1 MSYIVRPDD
10 RTVRERIVS
19 MKKTYTLQV
28 AGLTR
33 ELPVCRISDDTCIA
47 GFVMFGDVELTEKC
61 AKELLKKAPGFD
73 VLVTAESK
81 GIMLLY
87 EMAKQSGHNYYVV
100 MRKEKKLY
108 MGDVISVEVD
118 SITTDHRQ
126 TLCIGED
133 DVAAMKGKRVL
144 LVDDVISTG
153 ETLTAMEALI
163 EKAGGNV
170 VGRMAVLAEGDAIGR
185 EDIIT
190 LEDLPL
196 LDGEGDPK

>member
-1 MSYIVRPDD
+1 M
-10 RTVRERIVS
+10 E
-19 MKKTYTLQV
+19 KTYSLLV
-28 AGLTR
+28 AGLTK

-47 GFVMFGDVELTEKC
+47 GFVMFGDVELTKRC
-61 AKELLKKAPGFD
+61 AAELLKKAPAFD

-87 EMAKQSGHNYYVV
+87 EMARQLGNNYYVV

-108 MGDVISVEVD
+108 MGAVLSVEVD

-126 TLCIGED
+126 TLCIGEED
-133 DVAAMKGKRVL
+133 AAAINGRRVL

-153 ETLTAMEALI
+153 ETLAAMEALI

-185 EDIIT
+185 DDIIT
-190 LEDLPL
+190 LENLPL
-196 LDGEGDPK
+196 LDGEGRPKK